1 MPNKTKETKKEIVK
15 ETEKV
20 SQVPEKN
27 EIKKAKK
34 KNTSAKE
41 IAVKVAETIKE
52 ASKKIIGS
60 KEKNEK
66 KPKKASVKSEKSS
79 STRKTKKATEEPIT
93 IETEKTSKKA
103 SKETTSS
110 TKKTNTKSS
119 TTAKKS
125 VAKKEANKPKNIT
138 ISKVKNV
145 KATYKS
151 AKAIKPKP
159 KAKKA
164 TKKPVSV
171 IENYELPYRYNET
184 IVRILYQTPNT
195 LFVYWDMSDKDRQ
208 KYIKQFGEDF
218 FNNSYP
224 VLIIHN
230 DTMNYSFEIKI
241 NDFANSWYL
250 RVNDSKC
257 NYRVELG
264 RRLSHISNNNT
275 NTQNNNSSQNFH
287 NDYVYVSMSN
297 SVELPNDHILFK
309 TNENNTIKYRNVKT
323 KQETNISIFDIIK
336 NLPLI
341 EKTEIPYLSSE
352 ILEGLYTAIY
362 KNEDLSVLEAL
373 ANPSS
378 RGLESSRMPHSK

>member
-15 ETEKV
+15 ETEKI
-20 SQVPEKN
+20 SKVPEKEEKN
-27 EIKKAKK
+27 EIKKTKK

-66 KPKKASVKSEKSS
+66 KPKKA
-79 STRKTKKATEEPIT
+79 TRKSKKVTEEPIT
-93 IETEKTSKKA
+93 TETEKTSKKA
-103 SKETTSS
+103 SKKTTSS

-125 VAKKEANKPKNIT
+125 VSKKEANKPKDIT
-138 ISKVKNV
+138 ISKIKNV
-145 KATYKS
+145 KETYKS

-230 DTMNYSFEIKI
+230 DTMNYSFEIAI

-264 RRLSHISNNNT
+264 RRISNINSNNT
-275 NTQNNNSSQNFH
+275 KAQNNDSSQNFH
-287 NDYVYVSMSN
+287 NDYIYVSMSN

-309 TNENNTIKYRNVKT
+309 TNGNNTIKYRNVKT
-323 KQETNISIFDIIK
+323 KQEINISIFDIIK